1 MKCTSCGSENVVF
14 MKFNGKWQC
23 TDCGAAFN
31 AAQSSSA
38 SSVLN
43 SRRNNS
49 AAAGTAASGSS
60 TKSASAPS
68 EVERL
73 TEEIGESY
81 KLAMQMASNGEFN
94 KLEAVM
100 DKMILQSENLLP
112 LMLIAYSQAI
122 TIAMSCL
129 T

>member
-43 SRRNNS
+43 SHRNNS

-81 KLAMQMASNGEFN
+81 KLAMQMASNGEFD

-100 DKMILQSENLLP
+100 NKMILQSEKT
-112 LMLIAYSQAI
+112 Y
-122 TIAMSCL
+122 CH
-129 T
+129 

>member
-1 MKCTSCGSENVVF
+1 MAVHGLRCS
-14 MKFNGKWQC
+14 
-23 TDCGAAFN
+23 FN

-43 SRRNNS
+43 SHRNNS

-81 KLAMQMASNGEFN
+81 KLAMQMASNGEFD

-100 DKMILQSENLLP
+100 NKMICKAKNLLP
-112 LMLIAYSQAI
+112 LMLIACSQAI
-122 TIAMSCL
+122 TIAISYL